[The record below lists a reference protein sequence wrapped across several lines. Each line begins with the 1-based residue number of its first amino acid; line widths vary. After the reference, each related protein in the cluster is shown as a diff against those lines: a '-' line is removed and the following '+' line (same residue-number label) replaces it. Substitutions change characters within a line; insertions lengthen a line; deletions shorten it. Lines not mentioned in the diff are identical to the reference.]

1 MKLLT
6 SKLDCRDNKLVEYA
20 EVIIKRVVNEQK
32 KLISNLEDQVEVK
45 VTRIQ
50 EPEMKVKLLSR
61 YNPLSYMEKNSE

>member
-1 MKLLT
+1 M
-6 SKLDCRDNKLVEYA
+6 EYA